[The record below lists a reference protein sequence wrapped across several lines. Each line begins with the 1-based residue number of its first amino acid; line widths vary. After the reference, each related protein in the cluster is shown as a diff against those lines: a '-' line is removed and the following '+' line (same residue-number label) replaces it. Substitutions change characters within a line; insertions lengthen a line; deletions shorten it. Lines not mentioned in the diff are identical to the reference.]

1 MKYWFSFSSSDR
13 FSRLAFT
20 HKQTVH
26 ADIDW
31 MTPTSSLIFNG
42 CWHLSTCVRFT
53 PRCDKCRPFTSHV
66 SSSLRWSFSP
76 PTSKYI
82 PAKGHMSHRSSFFTL
97 GFAQE
102 IISQEEIQCF
112 SCCLMFNVLHGGTG
126 KASLPKQ
133 EARHSKQVTGIRS
146 LRPLKKRGK
155 KSQLHYSVF
164 LEKTVRQNG
173 YVNEPETTQI

>member
-1 MKYWFSFSSSDR
+1 MILVCIKYWFSFSSSDP

-26 ADIDW
+26 ADMDW
-31 MTPTSSLIFNG
+31 MTPMSNLIFNG

-53 PRCDKCRPFTSHV
+53 PRCDKCRPFTSHA

-82 PAKGHMSHRSSFFTL
+82 SAKGHMSHRSSFFTL

-102 IISQEEIQCF
+102 IINQEEIQCF

-126 KASLPKQ
+126 KASL
-133 EARHSKQVTGIRS
+133 AVSRRHSTVSKWQGHVHCV
-146 LRPLKKRGK
+146 LWKREGK
-155 KSQLHYSVF
+155 KKQTSLLCF
-164 LEKTVRQNG
+164 LRKDCQAEWLC
-173 YVNEPETTQI
+173 